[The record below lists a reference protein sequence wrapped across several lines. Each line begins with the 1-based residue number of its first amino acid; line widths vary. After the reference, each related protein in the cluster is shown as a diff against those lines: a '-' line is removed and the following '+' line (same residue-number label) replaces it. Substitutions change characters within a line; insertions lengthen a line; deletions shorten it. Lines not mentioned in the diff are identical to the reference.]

1 MIRGVNLN
9 STIEE
14 LEGER
19 WGEPTYPSHLVSECH
34 RLRTIQPSLH
44 VENLRIMLGQN
55 IGSRYLVPIAL
66 DHLDVEPFVEGNFY
80 PGDLFCN
87 VLSLPHSFW
96 VDHPALRDRVAAVAA
111 RAMAAISASGH
122 ERPIVAKFPDTKAL
136 YEEFPDR
143 FMIGMDVA
151 HAGSAALLHA
161 DRRR

>member
-34 RLRTIQPSLH
+34 RLRTIQLRLFT

-66 DHLDVEPFVEGNFY
+66 DHLDVEPFVEGDFY
-80 PGDLFCN
+80 PGDLLCN
-87 VLSLPHSFW
+87 VLSLPQSFW
-96 VDHPALRDRVAAVAA
+96 ADHPHLRDRVAAVAA
-111 RAMAAISASGH
+111 RAMAAISGSGH
-122 ERPIVAKFPDTKAL
+122 EHGPIVAKAIRKAYSL
-136 YEEFPDR
+136 FT
-143 FMIGMDVA
+143 VNA
-151 HAGSAALLHA
+151 KLAV
-161 DRRR
+161 